1 MTFLARE
8 RDTLEQ
14 YLPGL
19 DKQLADIP
27 LLDLEAPGN
36 PGLGLFR
43 SADGPA
49 LVVPPDYGGLGAS
62 ARDAV
67 KIQRAVGSRSPSLA
81 VATTMHHFS
90 TASLWE
96 LVALGGGM
104 EWAMLQAIAENR
116 WLVSSG
122 FAEGRA
128 QQHIL
133 KPAMQAR
140 PAPGGLLVNGS
151 KKPCSLTWSMDVL
164 SASVSVAE
172 ADGRTRMAVVLVPAS
187 EAGIERRP
195 FWRSNILAGAES
207 DEVRCTDVLVN
218 DALVYYPREDADMD
232 PVQSRGFLWFELLIA
247 ASYLGIAS
255 GLVERVLA
263 EQRGSVEDRAL
274 LAIELEAAA
283 ASLHGAAGALD
294 DVDDE
299 GGADADGSADLATAL
314 FVRYAT
320 ERAIERAAMS
330 AAALAGGMAFI
341 GSPDVA
347 YLLSACRALAFHP
360 PSRSAAS
367 QPLVSYLGGEPLV
380 L

>member
-67 KIQRAVGSRSPSLA
+67 KIQRAVGARSPSLA
-81 VATTMHHFS
+81 VASTMHHFS

-104 EWAMLQAIAENR
+104 EWAMLQAIAENH

-133 KPAMQAR
+133 KPAMHAR

-164 SASVSVAE
+164 SASVSVE
-172 ADGRTRMAVVLVPAS
+172 EEDGRTRMAVVLVPAS

-255 GLVERVLA
+255 GLVERVLT

-283 ASLHGAAGALD
+283 ASLDSAAGALD
-294 DVDDE
+294 DATGA
-299 GGADADGSADLATAL
+299 GGADTGGSADLATAL

-360 PSRSAAS
+360 PSRAAAS

>member
-1 MTFLARE
+1 M
-8 RDTLEQ
+8 
-14 YLPGL
+14 
-19 DKQLADIP
+19 
-27 LLDLEAPGN
+27 LDLEAPGN
-36 PGLGLFR
+36 PGLSLFR
-43 SADGPA
+43 SVDGPA
-49 LVVPPDYGGLGAS
+49 LVVPPDYGGLGAN
-62 ARDAV
+62 AREAIR
-67 KIQRAVGSRSPSLA
+67 IQRAVGSRSPSLA
-81 VATTMHHFS
+81 IATTMHHFS

-140 PAPGGLLVNGS
+140 PAPGGLLVSGS

-164 SASVSVAE
+164 SASVSVE
-172 ADGRTRMAVVLVPAS
+172 ESDGRTRMAVVLVPAS

-207 DEVRCTDVLVN
+207 DEVRCTNVFVD

-255 GLVERVLA
+255 GLVERVLT

-283 ASLHGAAGALD
+283 ASLDGAAGALD
-294 DVDDE
+294 NAT
-299 GGADADGSADLATAL
+299 GAAGADTGSSADLATAL

-341 GSPDVA
+341 GSPEVA

-360 PSRSAAS
+360 PSRAAAS
-367 QPLVSYLGGEPLV
+367 QPLISYLSGEPLV

>member
-27 LLDLEAPGN
+27 LLDLEVPGN
-36 PGLGLFR
+36 PGLSLFR

-49 LVVPPDYGGLGAS
+49 LVVPPEYGGLGAS
-62 ARDAV
+62 ARDAIR
-67 KIQRAVGSRSPSLA
+67 IQRAVGARSPSLA
-81 VATTMHHFS
+81 IATTMHHFS

-164 SASVSVAE
+164 SASVSVE
-172 ADGRTRMAVVLVPAS
+172 EDDGRTRMAVVLVPAS
-187 EAGIERRP
+187 EDGIERRP

-207 DEVRCTDVLVN
+207 DEVRCTNVLVN

-263 EQRGSVEDRAL
+263 DQRGSVEDRAL

-294 DVDDE
+294 DATDA
-299 GGADADGSADLATAL
+299 GAADTDGSADLATAL
-314 FVRYAT
+314 FVRYAA

-360 PSRSAAS
+360 PSRSAVS